1 MLPELLQKSSFFHLL
16 YLIDQ
21 TFLKQQQEKR
31 CLHCGGPLYQA
42 NYMRK
47 PRGGPEN
54 IPDDYLIRFSLCCGQ
69 ENCRKRTL
77 PSSCRFMGRRVYWS
91 AVILIVMALRQN
103 RKNSAS
109 AGKLKRLFNIS
120 RNTLKSWFKYF
131 KEVFPQSEKWQYIR
145 GLVPPTVKNNELP
158 GALLWLFIQTSKN
171 TEEALIQC
179 LELLET
185 GKKMM
190 V

>member
-1 MLPELLQKSSFFHLL
+1 MLPELLQKSSFFRLL

-21 TFLKQQQEKR
+21 SLLRQQQKNQ
-31 CLHCGGPLYQA
+31 CPHCGGPLHQS

-54 IPDDYLIRFSLCCGQ
+54 IPDDYLIRFSLCCGCKT
-69 ENCRKRTL
+69 CRKRKL
-77 PSSCRFMGRRVYWS
+77 PPSCRFMGRRVYWS
-91 AVILIVMALRQN
+91 SVILIVMALRQN

-109 AGKLKRLFNIS
+109 AGKLMGLFGIS

-131 KEVFPQSEKWQYIR
+131 KEIFPQSAKWQRIR
-145 GLVPPTVKNNELP
+145 GIVPPTVKNNELP
-158 GALLWLFIQTSKN
+158 GALLRLFIQTLKD

-179 LELLET
+179 LEFLAT
-185 GKKMM
+185 GRKMM